1 MFQRQGFTVTLMVN
15 GKPCSGLLD
24 TGATRTI
31 LTDDVVAATRP
42 SNRVLRAYNGGDIET
57 LGMADVRIGTE
68 DQQRFVVSVYLYVS
82 TQHILTKPSESKD
95 DAQHLP
101 LHLGVASL
109 NICQGS
115 AGTCYW

>member
-1 MFQRQGFTVTLMVN
+1 MVN

-57 LGMADVRIGTE
+57 LRMADVRIGME
-68 DQQRFVVSVYLYVS
+68 DQQMDCECIVVPCGKRRVLFGQDVIAKLELLVSANSVNTTPVS
-82 TQHILTKPSESKD
+82 ISVDPAAKPL
-95 DAQHLP
+95 AQP
-101 LHLGVASL
+101 AR
-109 NICQGS
+109 
-115 AGTCYW
+115 